1 MGEIEITKGTKA
13 ELRIEQADGSVKVF
27 KNYTTKTNQTLD
39 TDLLQFDRMG
49 LLSETHCP
57 EREDKVSA
65 SGTIMTRCGRTL
77 KSFHFLP
84 HGKDCKVCGMPHDFR
99 RVRKVVKEQK

>member
-1 MGEIEITKGTKA
+1 MGEIEVTKGTIAK

-27 KNYTTKTNQTLD
+27 KNYITKLDQILD

-57 EREDKVSA
+57 DRDDKNLRGFYGFKLETKVNGQLRKA
-65 SGTIMTRCGRTL
+65 LLVVRTCDTR
-77 KSFHFLP
+77 
-84 HGKDCKVCGMPHDFR
+84 
-99 RVRKVVKEQK
+99 VVW

>member
-1 MGEIEITKGTKA
+1 MGEIEITKGTKTK

-27 KNYTTKTNQTLD
+27 KNYTTKTTQTLD

-57 EREDKVSA
+57 NREDKNLRGCYGFKLDLKVNGQICKA
-65 SGTIMTRCGRTL
+65 LLVVRTC
-77 KSFHFLP
+77 
-84 HGKDCKVCGMPHDFR
+84 DT
-99 RVRKVVKEQK
+99 KVVW

>member
-13 ELRIEQADGSVKVF
+13 KELRIEQADGSVKVF

-57 EREDKVSA
+57 AREDKNLRGYYGFKLDLKVNGQLRKA
-65 SGTIMTRCGRTL
+65 LLVVRTC
-77 KSFHFLP
+77 
-84 HGKDCKVCGMPHDFR
+84 DT
-99 RVRKVVKEQK
+99 KVVW